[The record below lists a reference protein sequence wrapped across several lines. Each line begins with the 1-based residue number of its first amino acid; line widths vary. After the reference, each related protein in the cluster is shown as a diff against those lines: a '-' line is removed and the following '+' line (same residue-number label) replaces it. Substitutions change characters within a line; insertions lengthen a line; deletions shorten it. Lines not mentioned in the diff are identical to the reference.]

1 MIRCNKLTKRYG
13 EFVALREVSFEARS
27 GRICALLG
35 HNGAGKSTLLK
46 ILSGLL
52 KPDEGN
58 ASVGG
63 HDVSGDTVELKR
75 SLGVVPETL
84 ALFDQLTTEEHLLL
98 TGPVYGVSAKE
109 TAERSRQLLRMLG
122 LESGRD
128 TFIQDCSHGMRKKT
142 ALAAA
147 LLHNPSVVLLDEP
160 FEGVDPVTADSI
172 RLMLRTMAERGITV
186 LLSSHILSMVDRIA
200 DQILILRQGRLA
212 WDSEHGG
219 MPESLEKLYFELAET
234 VVPEDLPWLGSPPS

>member
-1 MIRCNKLTKRYG
+1 LIHCHKITKRYG
-13 EFVALREVSFEARS
+13 DFVALRDVSFEVEP

-52 KPDEGN
+52 RPGDGT

-63 HDVSGDTVELKR
+63 HDVTGDSLELKR
-75 SLGVVPETL
+75 CLGVVPETL
-84 ALFDQLTTEEHLLL
+84 ALFDELTIEEHLHLS
-98 TGPVYGVSAKE
+98 GPIYNLPRKE
-109 TAERSRQLLRMLG
+109 TAERTAQLLRVLG
-122 LESGRD
+122 LYETRD
-128 TFIQDCSHGMRKKT
+128 TFIKDCSHGMRKKT

-147 LLHNPSVVLLDEP
+147 LLHNPSVILLDEP

-172 RLMLRTMAERGITV
+172 RHQLKMMAQRGMTI

-200 DQILILRQGRLA
+200 DQIVILRRGELA
-212 WDSEHGG
+212 WDSETGEVPG
-219 MPESLEKLYFELAET
+219 SLEALYFELAET
-234 VVPEDLPWLGSPPS
+234 PALEDLPWLGSQPS